1 MTRVALFHRTTYHF
15 DRPVRLSP
23 HVIRLRPAP
32 QCRTPIRAYA
42 LEVSGD
48 GHTLHWQQDPFGN
61 FNARVVFPEPRNM
74 LSISVTL
81 EADMTPI
88 NPFDFFLDDGAD
100 TFPFCYSDVLQ
111 KELGPYLEI
120 TDQGPPLIKWLDDIA
135 RTPTP
140 SVDFL
145 VALNQRLQQDIQ
157 YEMRMAPGVQSAEET
172 LLRRVGSC
180 RDSAWLLV
188 QALRHLGLAARFVS
202 GYLIQLAPNP
212 PEGQSTTPPAITPGQ
227 DVTEDS
233 CDLHAWAEVF
243 LPGAGWVG
251 LDATS
256 GFLAGE
262 GHIPLAA
269 TPSTGSA
276 AAITGT
282 TSPCNSD
289 FDVVMQVKRVDAPTI
304 NHR

>member
-1 MTRVALFHRTTYHF
+1 MTRVALFHRTTYRF

-32 QCRTPIRAYA
+32 QCRTPINAYA

-48 GHTLHWQQDPFGN
+48 DHTLHWQQDPFGN
-61 FNARVVFPEPRNM
+61 FNARVVFPEPRNT

-81 EADMTPI
+81 EADMVPI

-100 TFPFCYSDVLQ
+100 TFPFRYSDVLQ

-120 TDQGPPLIKWLDDIA
+120 TDQGPQLVKWLDSIA

-145 VALNQRLQQDIQ
+145 VALNQRVQRDIQ
-157 YEMRMAPGVQSAEET
+157 YEMRMAPGVQSAEDT
-172 LLRRVGSC
+172 LLRGIGSC

-188 QALRHLGLAARFVS
+188 QVLRHLGLAARFVS
-202 GYLIQLAPNP
+202 GYLIQLAPT
-212 PEGQSTTPPAITPGQ
+212 EMTEQSSESPASDDIK
-227 DVTEDS
+227 EDF

-269 TPSTGSA
+269 TPSIGSA

-282 TSPCNSD
+282 TSPCDSD
-289 FDVVMQVKRVDAPTI
+289 FDVVMQVKRL
-304 NHR
+304 